1 MQKIYYT
8 QTIPDPALYQSRNVS
23 VKAQRYAK
31 YYTYFIFFEFTPHLC
46 SWNSPQKQ
54 SFSLGA
60 LINFPHLLH
69 PIIFCLIFSGTDID
83 RPVVCSASL
92 SGNIP
97 TEEITANTRC
107 LRGLPGVERG
117 HGVERKT
124 EQSDSEKRVV

>member
-83 RPVVCSASL
+83 RPVVCSSL
-92 SGNIP
+92 AQREYTHRRIYCKYKVSP
-97 TEEITANTRC
+97 WTPRCRARTR
-107 LRGLPGVERG
+107 R
-117 HGVERKT
+117 
-124 EQSDSEKRVV
+124 